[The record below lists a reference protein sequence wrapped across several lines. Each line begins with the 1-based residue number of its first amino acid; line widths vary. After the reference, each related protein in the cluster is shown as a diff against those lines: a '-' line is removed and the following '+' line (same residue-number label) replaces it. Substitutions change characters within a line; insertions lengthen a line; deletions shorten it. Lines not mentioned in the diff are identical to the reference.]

1 MDEKIISTIVAAV
14 ASILTLGA
22 VILEDIDI
30 CMNS

>member
-1 MDEKIISTIVAAV
+1 MDENIISKIRAVV